1 MGKTLL
7 LSPYKMGRSQL
18 SHRFLNFPG
27 IWTSEQVRAWRTVV
41 DAVHEKGGV
50 FFCQIWHAG
59 RSHNTIGLLL
69 AGQHVSKSGLQSKT
83 YSQTW
88 TVVSQYK
95 QVRVQMMIIVHCQ
108 TETILSLT
116 TQLLQDLGC
125 SLGAPY
131 GKTPISPT
139 NKPLTP
145 ELYPGRT
152 YNPPRR
158 LATEEIPMV
167 VEEYRLAARN
177 AVEAGFDGVEIR
189 AVSGCLIDEFLKDS
203 VNDRTDKYG
212 GTLENRCQLALEIV
226 EAIASEIG
234 PDRTGI
240 RLSPFLL
247 FHECSD
253 SDPEAL
259 GVYMAQALS
268 KYHLAY
274 AHFIEP
280 RIDVFG
286 KISETPYSLGP
297 MRKAFKGTFIVC
309 GGYTRE
315 EGDKVIANGAADLV
329 AYGRYFVS
337 NPDLPKRF
345 EVNAPL
351 NEYDEATF
359 YSQDPVVGYTDHP
372 FMEPHL

>member
-18 SHRFLNFPG
+18 SHRVVLAPVVRARTYDHVPQQHVALYYSQRTSEGGFLISEATAVSETGVGGFLNFPG

-59 RSHNTIGLLL
+59 RSHNT
-69 AGQHVSKSGLQSKT
+69 S
-83 YSQTW
+83 
-88 TVVSQYK
+88 
-95 QVRVQMMIIVHCQ
+95 
-108 TETILSLT
+108 
-116 TQLLQDLGC
+116 
-125 SLGAPY
+125 APY

>member
-18 SHRFLNFPG
+18 SHRVVLAPVVRARTYDHVPQQHVALYYSQR
-27 IWTSEQVRAWRTVV
+27 TSEGGFLISEAT
-41 DAVHEKGGV
+41 AVSETGV
-50 FFCQIWHAG
+50 
-59 RSHNTIGLLL
+59 
-69 AGQHVSKSGLQSKT
+69 
-83 YSQTW
+83 
-88 TVVSQYK
+88 
-95 QVRVQMMIIVHCQ
+95 
-108 TETILSLT
+108 
-116 TQLLQDLGC
+116 
-125 SLGAPY
+125 GAPY